1 MCIKQLSKNDRPEN
15 GALLVI
21 CGFYI
26 PFGNVPKYQKKMTPW
41 KMATSR
47 WEVGNEQ
54 GASCGR
60 QQSSVQRLMGSY
72 QKDRRGSW
80 KRLHIPNME
89 QF

>member
-1 MCIKQLSKNDRPEN
+1 M
-15 GALLVI
+15 I

-41 KMATSR
+41 KMAASR

-60 QQSSVQRLMGSY
+60 QQASVHRVISKG
-72 QKDRRGSW
+72 QKRQLEEAPHPKHGTILASMRVQ
-80 KRLHIPNME
+80 PNCI
-89 QF
+89 